1 MATLTRLL
9 LALHGLEGPEWFQAG
24 DSLIKPGYVVVRD
37 DHDEVKIS
45 PTTPEQ
51 PLGVAGC
58 TSYHDLN
65 TVYNAGADG
74 ERVPVW
80 LCGSGVD
87 IYVLHDD
94 DTGATTLVRPSYFW
108 QDDANAGAVRLWA
121 YTDAAI
127 GTDTLAY
134 VVGKLIGGDV
144 VISGDTPTFIK
155 IKLSL

>member
-9 LALHGLEGPEWFQAG
+9 LATYGIEGPEWFQAG

-45 PTTPEQ
+45 PSTPEQ

-65 TVYNAGADG
+65 TVYNADAAG

-94 DTGATTLVRPSYFW
+94 DTGATTLVRPSYFYP
-108 QDDANAGAVRLWA
+108 DDANAGCVQLWA
-121 YTDAAI
+121 YGDTAQA
-127 GTDTLAY
+127 TDTLSL

-155 IKLSL
+155 IKLAL

>member
-1 MATLTRLL
+1 MATLTRCLI
-9 LALHGLEGPEWFQAG
+9 AANGMEGPEWFQAG

-37 DHDEVKIS
+37 DNDEVKIS
-45 PTTPEQ
+45 PATIEQ

-65 TVYNAGADG
+65 TVYNADSTG

-94 DTGATTLVRPSYFW
+94 DTGATTLTRPSYFC
-108 QDDANAGAVRLWA
+108 QDDANAGCVMLWA
-121 YTDAAI
+121 YTDAAVA
-127 GTDTLAY
+127 TDTLAY
-134 VVGKLIGGDV
+134 VVGKLIGADV

-155 IKLSL
+155 IKLAL